1 MNIKNTDVS
10 NLSLF
15 DQKKKIKKNYHARI
29 KGEYRKNH
37 YIHLGSK
44 TRGKKRLFNG

>member
-15 DQKKKIKKNYHARI
+15 DQKKKITMQESKENI
-29 KGEYRKNH
+29 EKNH
-37 YIHLGSK
+37 YIHFGSK
-44 TRGKKRLFNG
+44 TKGKKRLSNG